1 MHTIL
6 DKYSEEFI
14 KSKSPSTKKTYR
26 HALEQFEKWLNQN
39 DCDLYGYARTDVQSY
54 MDFLSIRKKSPATI
68 HKVYQAIVSFS
79 KWSSKEVAID
89 AIRIVKSPSPLQVAP
104 KALSKNDR
112 MKLIRDVDRS
122 GASRDFAIIILG
134 LNTGI
139 RLSELVNLD
148 ISDIDISERKGSLKI
163 RSGKGNKE
171 RSIPLNAECRRA
183 LSIYLEERN
192 DNLPALFISN
202 RHQRISQ
209 RSVQTIA
216 EKHEVNFHMLR
227 HTFITE
233 LMRQGFDIAII
244 QSLTGHSSA
253 EMLLRYAKPSAEEKQ
268 KTLEELYLN

>member
-79 KWSSKEVAID
+79 KWSSKEAAID